1 MSRDSAGNYNLP
13 AGNPVITGTIIET
26 VWANPTMSDLAAAL
40 SDSLSRS
47 GKGGM
52 GAPLDMGGFKILNA
66 GAASL
71 ANDVPQAVQVR
82 DTAFNRLDP
91 CASDSTGNNYA
102 GVSLIN
108 TPPVNG
114 TTYIFAVDKNNT
126 GPLTLSVNG
135 GAQLPILINGGPVP
149 PGIILTGAVIG
160 VMFLNLTWRLT
171 NTAGIVGTIN
181 TVQSDNLDAISIN
194 NDLVNA
200 VAVLNIHANVARG
213 LAQLDGNAKV
223 PIAQM
228 PFSALRFLGMWNAA
242 PGINPPNA
250 TTGGDFYTISGAGNL
265 TIFRVSAGNTYTA
278 QVTALNVGDNIV
290 YNTAG
295 TVAQPTGWY
304 YSPAPGTVVTAA
316 NVSVAPTPTFPTA
329 TNAQSWFNQADPVI
343 NGKLAKT
350 GGTMSGPILQPT
362 APATAQALA
371 NKQYVDDSFA
381 AIPPNVAS
389 FNTRTGV
396 VALLSADVTGALGY
410 TPANVTGQVFTGPV
424 GATDGNFTGTVTGKA
439 HVTTPYSAAAAAV
452 VDFANGQS
460 QILTLAAPLTIT
472 AINNLP
478 VGSILR
484 LTLIATNFAV
494 TWPATV
500 AWPLGATPDLA
511 LGPLKKAIVVLEND
525 GTKLLASSSAY

>member
-1 MSRDSAGNYNLP
+1 MSRDAGGNYNLP
-13 AGNPVITGTIIET
+13 AGNPVIPNTVIET
-26 VWANPTMSDLAAAL
+26 AWANPTMADIAAAL

-52 GAPLDMGGFKILNA
+52 GAPLDMGGFKISNTA
-66 GAASL
+66 PASI
-71 ANDVPQAVQVR
+71 ATDVPQAVQVR

-91 CASDSTGNNYA
+91 CSSDSTGNNYA
-102 GVSLIN
+102 GTSLIN
-108 TPPVNG
+108 VPPVNG
-114 TTYIFAVDKNNT
+114 TTYVFAVDKNNT
-126 GPLTLSVNG
+126 GPMTLTVNG
-135 GAQLPILINGGPVP
+135 GSALPILINGGPVP

-181 TVQSDNLDAISIN
+181 TVQSDNLDAIVVT

-200 VAVLNIHANVARG
+200 VAVIHPNLNIARG
-213 LAQLDGNAKV
+213 LAQLDSNAKV

-228 PFSALRFLGMWNAA
+228 PFTALRFLGMWNAG

-250 TTGGDFYTISGAGNL
+250 TTGGDFYTISGAGTL
-265 TIFRVSAGNTYTA
+265 TIYRVSTGNVYTPQA
-278 QVTALNVGDNIV
+278 TVLNVGDNIV

-295 TVAQPTGWY
+295 TVNQPTGWY
-304 YSPAPGTVVTAA
+304 YSPAPGTAVTAA
-316 NVSVAPTPTFPTA
+316 NVSVVATPTFPTA

-343 NGKLAKT
+343 NGKLAKS
-350 GGTMSGPILQPT
+350 GGTMTGPILQPT
-362 APATAQALA
+362 APSTAQALA

-389 FNTRTGV
+389 FNTRTGA

-410 TPANVTGQVFTGPV
+410 TPANSAGQVFTGAV
-424 GATDGNFTGTVTGKA
+424 GGTDGNFTGTVTGKA
-439 HVTTPYSAAAAAV
+439 HVTTPFSAAAAAV
-452 VDFANGQS
+452 VDFVNGQT
-460 QILTLAAPLTIT
+460 QLLTLAAPLTIT
-472 AINNLP
+472 AINNIP

-484 LTLIATNFAV
+484 LTLIATNNTV
-494 TWPATV
+494 TWPASV
-500 AWPLGATPDLA
+500 AWPLGSTPDLA